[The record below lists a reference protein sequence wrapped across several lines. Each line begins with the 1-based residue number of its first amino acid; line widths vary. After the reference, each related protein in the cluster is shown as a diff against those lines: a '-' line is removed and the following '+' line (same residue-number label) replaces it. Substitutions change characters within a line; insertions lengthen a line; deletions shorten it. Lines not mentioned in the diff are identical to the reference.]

1 MKTERQSRTLENL
14 LINTCKS
21 FNEETFSS
29 YQVYSSILD
38 NPKKNGRRRHYTLTY
53 SQVKQRMAR
62 ADYLI
67 KIDDEEN
74 SKTAKYKNKMEEDYG
89 IL

>member
-1 MKTERQSRTLENL
+1 MTMEKQSRTLEKL
-14 LINTCKS
+14 LIDTCKS
-21 FNEETFSS
+21 YNEEIFSS

-67 KIDDEEN
+67 KIEDDSN
-74 SKTAKYKNKMEEDYG
+74 SKTAKYRNKMEVTDE
-89 IL
+89 IM

>member
-1 MKTERQSRTLENL
+1 MTEKQSRTLEQL
-14 LINTCKS
+14 LIDTCKS
-21 FNEETFSS
+21 YSREIFSS

-62 ADYLI
+62 AEYLI
-67 KIDDEEN
+67 KIENEDSKVTMYKNRMEEN
-74 SKTAKYKNKMEEDYG
+74 E